1 MHSDNPDRASRSCS
15 ESDDDERTN
24 ETEIRLDSL
33 SPGNSVVYDDHES
46 DAIDSLLD
54 FLPDE
59 APSFSAQAIASQV
72 FRTEERRF
80 LRRSAV
86 FKSAAFLIS
95 LCVVITAWR
104 LGSGIVSSPGSATS
118 PTAGIEQFQG
128 LFRLVPDEAFIEALF
143 GTDRATIWDKAS
155 SGDPRDTSKLA
166 AAYDSLPRSAVE
178 ALEKQALASYLALT
192 APDRQKWKDL
202 SGRLAKLPDP
212 DQSIVQDRIQ
222 GLRLALGSMTEAERR
237 RAEELTG
244 RDRWNYLIQRAENQ
258 KRLAAQAKRPGFSV
272 SEFNRPD
279 YLMDLARVTRAWN
292 DLTPAQK
299 RNVERRAMTSK
310 ADPARKVDRLRIL
323 ALSLEADGVGGPV
336 TKPALAR
343 GGPLQRAL
351 AKAETF
357 KQEREKRRSD
367 YLKIVSG
374 TIPMVAPPAELE
386 RILESAPSWLVE
398 SIDPLP
404 PDEAR
409 RFLSLLKFLVENQD
423 VTDDEEGGSGR

>member
-1 MHSDNPDRASRSCS
+1 M
-15 ESDDDERTN
+15 
-24 ETEIRLDSL
+24 
-33 SPGNSVVYDDHES
+33 
-46 DAIDSLLD
+46 
-54 FLPDE
+54 
-59 APSFSAQAIASQV
+59 
-72 FRTEERRF
+72 
-80 LRRSAV
+80 
-86 FKSAAFLIS
+86 
-95 LCVVITAWR
+95 
-104 LGSGIVSSPGSATS
+104 
-118 PTAGIEQFQG
+118 
-128 LFRLVPDEAFIEALF
+128 PDEAFIEALF
-143 GTDRATIWDKAS
+143 GTNTATIWDKAS
-155 SGDPRDTSKLA
+155 SDDPRDTSKLA
-166 AAYDSLPRSAVE
+166 ATYHSLPRSTVE

-192 APDRQKWKDL
+192 ATDRQKWKDL
-202 SGRLAKLPDP
+202 SARLKKLPESDR
-212 DQSIVQDRIQ
+212 SIVQNRIQ
-222 GLRLALGSMTEAERR
+222 GLRLTLGSIPEVDRR

-244 RDRWNYLIQRAENQ
+244 RDRWNYLVQRAENQ

-299 RNVERRAMTSK
+299 RNVERRALTSK

-323 ALSLEADGVGGPV
+323 ALSLEADGAGLPLA
-336 TKPALAR
+336 KPALAR

-351 AKAETF
+351 AKAETL

-374 TIPMVAPPAELE
+374 TIPTVVPPAELE

-423 VTDDEEGGSGR
+423 VANDDESGPGR

>member
-1 MHSDNPDRASRSCS
+1 MHSDHPDRPSRSCPVS
-15 ESDDDERTN
+15 ADGGRTN
-24 ETEIRLDSL
+24 ESESRLDTAIPGDFARDEEH
-33 SPGNSVVYDDHES
+33 SPDS
-46 DAIDSLLD
+46 IDSLLD

-72 FRTEERRF
+72 FRSEERRY
-80 LRRSAV
+80 LRRSASFRTV
-86 FKSAAFLIS
+86 AFLAS
-95 LCVVITAWR
+95 FCTVIVAWR
-104 LGSGIVSSPGSATS
+104 IGNGIVNSPGSATS
-118 PTAGIEQFQG
+118 QSAGIEQFQG

-143 GTDRATIWDKAS
+143 ATKTATIWDKAS
-155 SGDPRDTSKLA
+155 WDDPRDISKLA
-166 AAYDSLPRSAVE
+166 AAYHSLPRSAVE
-178 ALEKQALASYLALT
+178 AVEKQAIASYLALNP
-192 APDRQKWKDL
+192 PDREKWKNL
-202 SGRLAKLPDP
+202 SARLSKLPDP
-212 DQSIVQDRIQ
+212 DRSIVQNRLQ
-222 GLRLALGSMTEAERR
+222 GLRLVLGSMPDGERQ

-244 RDRWNYLIQRAENQ
+244 RDRWDYLVQRAENQ

-292 DLTPAQK
+292 DLTPAQR

-310 ADPARKVDRLRIL
+310 ADPARKIDRLRIL
-323 ALSLEADGVGGPV
+323 ALSLEADGAGSPL

-351 AKAETF
+351 AKAETL

-374 TIPMVAPPAELE
+374 TIPTAAAPAELE

-423 VTDDEEGGSGR
+423 VAGDDQGATGR